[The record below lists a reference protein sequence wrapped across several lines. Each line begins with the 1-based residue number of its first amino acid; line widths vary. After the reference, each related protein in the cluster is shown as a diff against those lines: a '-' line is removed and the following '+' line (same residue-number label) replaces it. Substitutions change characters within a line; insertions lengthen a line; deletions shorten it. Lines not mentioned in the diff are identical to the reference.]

1 MFSKDTREAIDLMM
15 DNYNHSYSD
24 SINFISKYYFDVD
37 DPISSEIHEI
47 NEEKII
53 IKINT
58 YQGSINHSIDFD
70 QEPKDSNEVTSYFFL
85 CLAGAREK
93 APDSE
98 PLTKVEAQ
106 IERTKKLSTYF
117 TKVEKV
123 SSISANIIEIIFRGG
138 LEALPN
144 IKNDAF
150 LYFIVPNS
158 KDIDYPDGF
167 SMATYRSLS
176 AAEEEQSFSG
186 AYYTIRSFTEN
197 QIKVW
202 FVIHKDPGPLANWA
216 VKASK
221 GDKVAVWG
229 PRTSFKPP
237 QRTKK
242 YLFIADE
249 TAQPAVLST
258 IESLKNN
265 EDFKCVF
272 ETQNEDTKFKDQEK
286 DSSIHWV
293 FRNEDEAG
301 SGSKLLEFIEGLDLE
316 TDGLYVFGAGEGK
329 QMSKIRK
336 LIKSKFHLTASQI
349 TLTGYWRKTF
359 TN

>member
-1 MFSKDTREAIDLMM
+1 MFSKDTREAIDLIM

-24 SINFISKYYFDVD
+24 SINFISKYYFNIDN
-37 DPISSEIHEI
+37 PIASEIHEI

-53 IKINT
+53 ININT
-58 YQGSINHSIDFD
+58 KDGLVNQSIDFD
-70 QEPKDSNEVTSYFFL
+70 QEPKSSEEVTSYFFF
-85 CLAGAREK
+85 CLAKAREK
-93 APDSE
+93 SPESE
-98 PLTKVEAQ
+98 PLTKVEEQ
-106 IERTKKLSTYF
+106 IEKTKNLNTYF

-123 SSISANIIEIIFRGG
+123 SSISENIIEIIFRGG

-150 LYFIVPNS
+150 LYIIVPNS

-176 AAEEEQSFSG
+176 AEEEQSFSG